1 MPGPVSEEKFD
12 VFIPRII
19 GVCAAAAT
27 LVIIGAVIWHFWVG
41 SDIPFIAI
49 ANYQS
54 AAYWGQIGDFIGGL
68 LNPLLSFVALMAVL
82 YSVNMQRRELKL
94 ARGDARENYRI
105 QIQQRQNFER
115 QNFESVFF
123 RLLDIHARLVKELKV
138 TIESQVYDDGT
149 KTLTGRDAFEY
160 VGGNLKT
167 NTYNTSEAASHII
180 RAVGTFDQ
188 FYSVKFAHYFRNF
201 YQILK
206 HVESFGVD
214 PLKMNRKYSFLLV
227 RQLVQQYKSQRIYA
241 NMLRAQ
247 LDSEE
252 LAVLFMNCLTVKGK
266 GLKYYVERYSMLKHF
281 DQNKMFPAESSICFI
296 FFDDLAFAD
305 GEDVEHEQLR
315 AHYKA
320 LRPK

>member
-1 MPGPVSEEKFD
+1 MPGPTSEEKLD
-12 VFIPRII
+12 VLIPRII

-27 LVIIGAVIWHFWVG
+27 FVIIGAVIWHFWVG
-41 SDIPFIAI
+41 SDIPLIAI

-123 RLLDIHARLVKELKV
+123 RLLDIHARLVAELKLV
-138 TIESQVYDDGT
+138 KDKQFYEDAYE
-149 KTLTGRDAFEY
+149 TLIGRDAFEY
-160 VGGNLKT
+160 VGGRLRT
-167 NTYNTSEAASHII
+167 NGSTASEYAPHVV
-180 RAVGTFDQ
+180 RAVDTFER
-188 FYSVKFAHYFRNF
+188 FHSVKFAHYFRNF

-214 PLKMNRKYSFLLV
+214 PLKMDRKYSFLLV
-227 RQLVQQYKSQRIYA
+227 RQLVQQYKTQRVYA

-252 LAVLFMNCLTVKGK
+252 LAVLFMNCLTVKGE

-281 DQNKMFPAESSICFI
+281 DQNKMFPAEPKICLT
-296 FFDDLAFAD
+296 FFDELAFAD
-305 GEDVEHEQLR
+305 GENVGPAQLR